1 MQQSLNTGKFKAVDE
16 RTSPEAMPA
25 ESLTVLQNMVLDN
38 PIYTPT
44 MRKGFSR
51 WNQAIGKLTST
62 GGLIQ
67 SLYDLVDSNQNNVM
81 YAAISDN
88 VHGQSIVKSIYTGV
102 LAAWA
107 NVKTGLSTSALKA
120 RILNY
125 AGKFLISN
133 GIDTPFYTDNTTVW
147 NMALPQPDVAGVT
160 STELVVT
167 TGVVGVVRYIVEY
180 ITKDGQHTNPSAP
193 ICVDYTSIGSNV
205 YLEDVANDTMPMQY
219 TLNNLPVSSD
229 SRIASKK
236 IYRTKNGILKKYYLL
251 TTLDNSVT
259 TFVDSTEDAK
269 LDPTD
274 TIEYTNTPNT
284 FKYMATQSDII
295 FLANI
300 QKQLSNIVLPPPIV
314 YYDQVIAGQ
323 TAGIVTNVSPGNYDY
338 AYSYQ
343 DASDK
348 ESQLEF
354 LVNYTVTGTA
364 GTYWIVTLQNL
375 GLPYLTIGTFPILDP
390 TIKFI
395 NIYRSVHGANAWYF
409 VANAKPVIPAT
420 GTYFQVTDGNGSPF
434 IPYPKVDFGITP
446 PINAAYDF
454 VTLNSTIVFSNLF
467 NYLEFPE
474 VNLIEVYPDDGDAI
488 SGIFDDDNGIMIFK
502 DKSICKLYTNGD
514 SSNWQVV
521 KLSTNIGCDQP
532 DSIYKLGHS
541 YFFVFRNR
549 PYLFSGSGEPEEIG
563 LMFPKTFDSVTSFL
577 GATYYTKNEW
587 FVLNVKIG
595 SAPYL
600 LCYDLKLKTWYR
612 FTMNEAD
619 TVSRKEFGADVGKL
633 LVGGDSQ
640 YLNVYDENL
649 NIDTVLTGSVT
660 TSGSLVIGNVYVI
673 DAFVTGD
680 NFTNVANV
688 LSGTVNVSGCIFIA
702 TGTTPTTWTNGS
714 SLRQI
719 RTDIVTFLTSK
730 TFSFKDDFMLA
741 RLRYLFLDYIRLN
754 GTTPGNAEL
763 DINDIDSNTALA
775 YVDSTDGSGLSTIKT
790 SKSITDAL
798 GTLKTSKKLNFSLSG
813 TGILQ
818 LNAIRLDYREIR
830 HGMGVSQ

>member
-67 SLYDLVDSNQNNVM
+67 SLYDLVDTNQNNVM

-133 GIDTPFYTDNTTVW
+133 DIDVPFYTDNTTVW
-147 NMALPQPDVAGVT
+147 NMALPQPDT
-160 STELVVT
+160 SSVVNT
-167 TGVVGVVRYIVEY
+167 PTVITSGLNGSYRYILVY
-180 ITKDGQHTNPSAP
+180 ITNDGQHSNPSTQIAQ
-193 ICVDYTSIGSNV
+193 Y
-205 YLEDVANDTMPMQY
+205 YLGFEFNGVNMQ
-219 TLNNLPVSSD
+219 TNFTGLPVSSD
-229 SRIASKK
+229 TRIVSKK
-236 IYRTKNGILKKYYLL
+236 IFRTKSNILSKFYLV

-259 TFVDSTEDAK
+259 TFSDSLADANLDTTE
-269 LDPTD
+269 

-284 FKYMATQSDII
+284 FRYMATQSDII

-300 QKQLSNIVLPPPIV
+300 QKQLTNIVIPPAHINTSSSNIIST
-314 YYDQVIAGQ
+314 Q
-323 TAGIVTNVSPGNYDY
+323 TAGVYGNLAPGNYDY

-343 DASDK
+343 DANNK
-348 ESQLEF
+348 ESQLVY
-354 LVNYTVTGTA
+354 LTNYTVTGTA
-364 GTYWIVTLQNL
+364 GTYWTVTLWNFAQ
-375 GLPYLTIGTFPILDP
+375 PYLNLTT
-390 TIKFI
+390 
-395 NIYRSVHGANAWYF
+395 SSA
-409 VANAKPVIPAT
+409 
-420 GTYFQVTDGNGSPF
+420 
-434 IPYPKVDFGITP
+434 GITGDKNIKY
-446 PINAAYDF
+446 INFYRAVGGSGIYKYIGQISALNQNTFIDTSGGPGILYPFVDHFFSSTTSAAIDF
-454 VTLNSTIVFSNLF
+454 VTLSSSIIFSNLF
-467 NYLEFPE
+467 NYLEYPE
-474 VNLIEVYPDDGDAI
+474 VNYIEIFPDDGDKI
-488 SGIFDDDNGIMIFK
+488 NGIFDDDNGIMIFK

-600 LCYDLKLKTWYR
+600 LCYDLKLKTWYK

-619 TVSRKEFGADVGKL
+619 TISRKEFGADAGKL

-649 NIDTVLTGSVT
+649 NIDTVLAGTVT

>member
-67 SLYDLVDSNQNNVM
+67 SLYDLVDANQNNVM

-147 NMALPQPDVAGVT
+147 NMALHQPDVALTVLNAT
-160 STELVVT
+160 SG
-167 TGVVGVVRYIVEY
+167 TGDVLSGSYRYILVY
-180 ITKDGQHTNPSAP
+180 VTNDGQHGNPSVP
-193 ICVDYTSIGSNV
+193 IAIYESGVEFSLTNGFNALTS
-205 YLEDVANDTMPMQY
+205 
-219 TLNNLPVSSD
+219 LPVSSD
-229 SRIASKK
+229 SRITSKMLFRNK
-236 IYRTKNGILKKYYLL
+236 SNLIKKFYLL
-251 TTLDNSVT
+251 TTLDNTVT
-259 TFVDSTEDAK
+259 SYEDHTADALLDTTE
-269 LDPTD
+269 
-274 TIEYTNTPNT
+274 TIEYVNTPNT
-284 FKYMATQSDII
+284 FQYMATQSDII

-300 QKQLSNIVLPPPIV
+300 QKQLTNIVLPPPV
-314 YYDQVIAGQ
+314 VDSTAVVKTQ
-323 TAGIVTNVSPGNYDY
+323 TAGVSGNLSPGNYDY

-343 DASDK
+343 DANNK
-348 ESQLEF
+348 ESQLSF
-354 LVNYTVTGTA
+354 LTTYTVTGSA
-364 GTYWIVTLQNL
+364 VTYWTVTLWNF
-375 GLPYLTIGTFPILDP
+375 GLPMLDVSSLNATFDT
-390 TIKFI
+390 TIKQINFYRAVSGSGNYKYIGNIIPSVNSTFI
-395 NIYRSVHGANAWYF
+395 DTSGGPGILYPF
-409 VANAKPVIPAT
+409 VDHFFSST
-420 GTYFQVTDGNGSPF
+420 TS
-434 IPYPKVDFGITP
+434 
-446 PINAAYDF
+446 AAIDF
-454 VTLNSTIVFSNLF
+454 VTLSSSIIFSNLF
-467 NYLEFPE
+467 NYLEYPE
-474 VNLIEVYPDDGDAI
+474 VNYIEIFPDDGDSI
-488 SGIFDDDNGIMIFK
+488 TGIFDDDNGIIIFK
-502 DKSICKLYTNGD
+502 QKSICKLYTNGD

-587 FVLNVKIG
+587 FVSNVKIG
-595 SAPYL
+595 STPYL
-600 LCYDLKLKTWYR
+600 LCYDLKLKTWYK

-619 TVSRKEFGADVGKL
+619 TVSRKEFGADAGKL

-640 YLNVYDENL
+640 YLNFYDENL
-649 NIDTVLTGSVT
+649 NIDTVLAGTVT

-673 DAFVTGD
+673 DVFVTGD

-714 SLRQI
+714 SLRQT
-719 RTDIVTFLTSK
+719 RTDIVTFLKSK

-754 GTTPGNAEL
+754 GTYPGNAEL
-763 DINDIDSNTALA
+763 DINDIYSNTALA

-790 SKSITDAL
+790 SKVVTDLL
-798 GTLKTSKKLNFSLSG
+798 GTLQTSKKLSFSLSG

-830 HGMGVSQ
+830 RGMGVSQ